1 MGWTALILAGLFE
14 IGFTTCLHLS
24 DGFKKLWPSVLF
36 VLFAAASFQFMSRA
50 LETLPLG
57 TVYAVWTG
65 IGAVGTAL
73 VGILFFREKATPLR
87 LALLGTA
94 TLLIVGL
101 RVVP

>member
-1 MGWTALILAGLFE
+1 MGWTALLLAGLCE
-14 IGFTTCLHLS
+14 IGFTTCLQLS
-24 DGFKKLWPSVLF
+24 DGFKKIWPSVFF
-36 VLFAAASFQFMSRA
+36 VVFAIASFQLMSTA

-73 VGILFFREKATPLR
+73 VGIAFFQESASPLR
-87 LALLGTA
+87 LGLLA
-94 TLLIVGL
+94 VVVMLIIGL